1 MTVGWAA
8 SRCVCSHTGSECDD
22 DTGYPE
28 IGLSA
33 LFQVPILAKKQAR
46 DARQH
51 SGRQGEG
58 LSNLG
63 GSVAVARRE
72 RSPRAPERRR
82 RRRSFPQMV
91 AQVVGELLLT
101 AGVIVLL
108 FVAWQLWWTNVESN
122 AKQEQAVER
131 FFSTLDSD
139 STLDS
144 EPAPEAA
151 TEEPGAPEQV
161 PVLAPRPAG
170 ETFAVVYVPRFGDD
184 YTRPVTSGVST
195 AVLDNLGLG
204 HYPETAMPGAV
215 GNFAVAGH
223 RQTNGAVLDNIHTLV
238 PGDRIYV
245 QTADGFYTY
254 VYRNTQIVLP
264 TQVDVLAPVPTQPGA
279 EPTERILTLTS
290 CNPMFGDQER
300 IIAYAVMESF
310 QPLGE
315 GPPEQIAQQVA
326 EAGGTV

>member
-1 MTVGWAA
+1 M
-8 SRCVCSHTGSECDD
+8 
-22 DTGYPE
+22 
-28 IGLSA
+28 
-33 LFQVPILAKKQAR
+33 
-46 DARQH
+46 
-51 SGRQGEG
+51 
-58 LSNLG
+58 SNLG

-72 RSPRAPERRR
+72 RPTRASSRRR
-82 RRRSFPQMV
+82 RRTPLQIV
-91 AQVVGELLLT
+91 AQVFGELLLT
-101 AGVIVLL
+101 AGVVVLL

-122 AKQEQAVER
+122 AKQEEAVEQ
-131 FFSTLDSD
+131 FFSG
-139 STLDS
+139 LDS
-144 EPAPEAA
+144 EPAPEVAA
-151 TEEPGAPEQV
+151 EEPRGSEEV
-161 PVLAPRPAG
+161 PVLASRAAG

-264 TQVDVLAPVPTQPGA
+264 TQVDVLAPVPTQPGV

-300 IIAYAVMESF
+300 IIAYAVMDSF
-310 QPLGE
+310 QHSSE
-315 GPPEQIAQQVA
+315 GPPEEIAEQVA
-326 EAGGTV
+326 RAGGTA